1 MAGVQGGQG
10 PFLYGLGYAVPDN
23 CGPIKGVPHPRG
35 CKGYQPAIRE
45 RVRDE
50 GTQVPSRVAA
60 HKRTNASGTIRRW
73 RSETNA
79 RGHPY
84 ALPPGCGRPNKLS
97 LRSTL
102 LIGVLVLVRP
112 HINHQ
117 EVALAVLNV
126 TGERVDKS
134 MFTRELKRLN
144 LTGKN
149 VDRDSIFRNEPSRID
164 FWTENVLGG
173 WSPLS
178 FSQCTTCSFGTCSC
192 LPSPGRG
199 ASSQP
204 TICGG
209 CTVPRS
215 STPSHAPR
223 DTCCSTGQ
231 RPRVHPSR
239 DATYLTVAPPSPQ
252 ACPLPGFW
260 QHRVGV
266 LLAWYV
272 HAQAR
277 GPGAGAGARRP

>member
-84 ALPPGCGRPNKLS
+84 ALPPGGGRPNKLS

-178 FSQCTTCSFGTCSC
+178 FSHTSAAPAPCTASPPLVSGARGLESDVCWSIPAGQPGLGVRVCSC
-192 LPSPGRG
+192 CPD
-199 ASSQP
+199 
-204 TICGG
+204 I
-209 CTVPRS
+209 
-215 STPSHAPR
+215 
-223 DTCCSTGQ
+223 
-231 RPRVHPSR
+231 
-239 DATYLTVAPPSPQ
+239 APPKKS
-252 ACPLPGFW
+252 GSDE
-260 QHRVGV
+260 R
-266 LLAWYV
+266 
-272 HAQAR
+272 
-277 GPGAGAGARRP
+277 